1 MFFKKV
7 FFLIPLLSFSLFQFS
22 CSLFRNGFN
31 RGELSEQIGVVKPVY
46 DDNKIKE
53 AFAKKA
59 NLPKPFKLGV
69 YFKAPVNTKKADID
83 WRWTEQDKTLFEE
96 FGKELK
102 SEGLVSDIIPIMST
116 ITGEGDIKSLR
127 YSAAKYHADALLVI
141 SGTGQIDRYINKWGW
156 TYTFLLP
163 AFFVPGSEADT
174 LFMTN
179 AALWDVRNEYL
190 YVTAEAEAT
199 VNDTHIAAFGKQ
211 DKELFK
217 QAKTEA
223 LNSLKAELKKMIK
236 GQKL

>member
-1 MFFKKV
+1 MSLKNV
-7 FFLIPLLSFSLFQFS
+7 FFLIPLILFSLLQFS
-22 CSLFRNGFN
+22 CSLFRSGFN

-59 NLPKPFKLGV
+59 NLPKPFKLGI
-69 YFKAPVNTKKADID
+69 YFKEPVNTKKSNDV

-96 FGKELK
+96 FAKELK
-102 SEGLVSDIIPIMST
+102 SDGLVSDTIPIMSS
-116 ITGEGDIKSLR
+116 IIGESDIKSLR
-127 YSAAKYHADALLVI
+127 YSAAKYHADALLVV
-141 SGTGQIDRYINKWGW
+141 SGAGQIDRYINKWGW

-190 YVTAEAEAT
+190 YITAEAEANLNNT
-199 VNDTHIAAFGKQ
+199 YIATFGKQ
-211 DKELFK
+211 DKELFN